1 MSEAVGTVRALWRFP
16 VKSMGGEKVETADL
30 TEAGFIGD
38 RAYALIETE
47 TGKVM
52 SGKTPRVGP
61 KLLGCLAAFVQS
73 PVRGD
78 APPPVC
84 IMLPEGTSV
93 RSNDPDA
100 HAILG
105 TLWRSCEASPLPAG
119 SGRSVR

>member
-1 MSEAVGTVRALWRFP
+1 
-16 VKSMGGEKVETADL
+16 MGGEKVETADL

-78 APPPVC
+78 APPACVH
-84 IMLPEGTSV
+84 
-93 RSNDPDA
+93 
-100 HAILG
+100 HASG
-105 TLWRSCEASPLPAG
+105 GHFGAQQR
-119 SGRSVR
+119 SGRSRHPRDVVALM